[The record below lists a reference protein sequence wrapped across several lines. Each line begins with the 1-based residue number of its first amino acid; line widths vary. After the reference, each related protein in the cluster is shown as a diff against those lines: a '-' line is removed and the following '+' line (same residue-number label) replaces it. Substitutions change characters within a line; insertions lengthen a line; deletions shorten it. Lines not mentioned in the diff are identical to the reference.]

1 MSDIRIPARHVGY
14 RRLARTLFAV
24 AITLA
29 LLPSRAFTL
38 DVPAMRGPVNDL
50 ARIMSD
56 DERASLESYLV
67 AASEQTGVQ
76 VAILTVNSLE
86 GEAIESYSM
95 RVAEAWKLGQAD
107 KDNGALIVVAM
118 EDRAIRIE
126 VGYGIEE
133 SLTDAKC
140 GLIIRSVIAPAF
152 RKGEYGSG
160 IIEAARN
167 VVGIATGNA
176 EIVSEN
182 VRNPGSDSAD
192 SGGLGIGAVIFV
204 IFVILMSLGGRRRGR
219 RGPDGLLWGLLL
231 GSLLSSGRRDHWSG
245 GSGGGFGGGGFS
257 GGGGGFG
264 GGGASGGW

>member
-1 MSDIRIPARHVGY
+1 MRDRLETARDAGRLRSVRAVLALAIALAIIPAR
-14 RRLARTLFAV
+14 
-24 AITLA
+24 
-29 LLPSRAFTL
+29 AFSL
-38 DVPAMRGPVNDL
+38 EVPAMRGPVNDL
-50 ARIMSD
+50 ARVMTA
-56 DERASLESYLV
+56 DERTALESYLV
-67 AASEQTGVQ
+67 ATSEQTGVQ
-76 VAILTVNSLE
+76 VAILTVESLE
-86 GEAIESYSM
+86 GEPIESYSL

-126 VGYGIEE
+126 VGYGLEE

-152 RKGEYGSG
+152 RRGEYGEG
-160 IIEAARN
+160 IAEAARN
-167 VVGIATGNA
+167 VVGIATENA
-176 EIVSEN
+176 EIVSVN
-182 VRNPGSDSAD
+182 VRNPESDGSE
-192 SGGLGIGAVIFV
+192 SGGFGVGAVIFV

-219 RGPDGLLWGLLL
+219 RGPDGLFWGLLL

-245 GSGGGFGGGGFS
+245 GSGSGFGGGGFS